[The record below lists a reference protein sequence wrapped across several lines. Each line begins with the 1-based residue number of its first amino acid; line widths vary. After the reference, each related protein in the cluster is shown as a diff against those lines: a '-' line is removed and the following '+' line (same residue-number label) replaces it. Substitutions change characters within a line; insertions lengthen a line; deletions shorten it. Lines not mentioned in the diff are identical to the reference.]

1 MLNKL
6 NKERLMDKDFNTPI
20 LIVDDTLSAS
30 ELLRSILSSLGY
42 KNVDTAKSK
51 EESFKLTSKK
61 NYNIIFMD
69 YHLKDSL
76 SGITLINLLKE
87 KAFVSKNASVIVM
100 STDTSKNAVLDTFLN
115 GINSYILKPYTKKTI
130 EEKTEFAEID
140 FLLFEELKKIK
151 KIEGIVQS
159 IKWGLNLI
167 SKNKTSRNFRLKIL
181 EIINTLECKE
191 GILKEEDKKYFKDI
205 PYFNFLELKNNKKS
219 LTYREDL
226 ELFCSNNPLSFEAKE
241 CLLDLYIEEN
251 EIKGSKLVMLELI
264 EMVPSNIEIMLKISK
279 YALKINDKKI
289 IIKIGN
295 SIINHLQ
302 IYNKD
307 WFSNVCLYLSDVS
320 SFIIKNKKDI
330 DKIIKIFK
338 YLEKKIKIS
347 MLKDKYK
354 ENILRQIKLTEV
366 YCEINLNNN
375 IKAKQILLSQVEKDI
390 PILSELS
397 TENLLTNMLVF
408 NYFGE
413 TKLFNI
419 YYNELKTHNYFSF
432 YSKELI
438 KSIKDKDIIK
448 KLKNLETNLEIAK
461 KLLNTK
467 KEKESLTIYRKL
479 AEKYPYSSEIS
490 LGLIDSILK
499 LSEDIKTYELQKSI
513 ESVKNMYLH
522 DLSIWKN
529 ELKVPLNNYLK
540 ESV

>member
-1 MLNKL
+1 MN
-6 NKERLMDKDFNTPI
+6 KDFNTPI

-30 ELLRSILSSLGY
+30 ELLRSVLSSLGY

-76 SGITLINLLKE
+76 SGVTLINLLKE
-87 KAFVSKNASVIVM
+87 KYFVSKNASVVVM
-100 STDTSKNAVLDTFLN
+100 STDNSKNAVLDTFLN
-115 GINSYILKPYTKKTI
+115 GINSYISKPYTKKII
-130 EEKTEFAEID
+130 EEKIESARID
-140 FLLFEELKKIK
+140 FLLFEELKKIEGT
-151 KIEGIVQS
+151 IES
-159 IKWGLNLI
+159 IKWGMKLI

-181 EIINTLECKE
+181 EMINALEDQ
-191 GILKEEDKKYFKDI
+191 DKAEVLNNDNKIYFKDI
-205 PYFNFLELKNNKKS
+205 PYFNFLEIKNNKKS
-219 LTYREDL
+219 LTYKKDL
-226 ELFCSNNPLSFEAKE
+226 EFFCSKNPLLFESKVF
-241 CLLDLYIEEN
+241 LLDLYIEEN
-251 EIKGSKLVMLELI
+251 EIKKSKIAMLDLI
-264 EMVPSNIEIMLKISK
+264 DMVPSNMEIMLKISK

-289 IIKIGN
+289 LIKVGN

-307 WFSNVCLYLSDVS
+307 WFSNVCLYLSDVR
-320 SFIIKNKKDI
+320 SFIIRNKKDI
-330 DKIIKIFK
+330 VKIIKIFK

-366 YCEINLNNN
+366 YCEISSNKN

-390 PILSELS
+390 LVLSELA
-397 TENLLTNMLVF
+397 TESLLTNMLLF

-413 TKLFNI
+413 TKLFSI
-419 YYNELKTHNYFSF
+419 YYNEIKNHNYLSF

-438 KSIKDKDIIK
+438 KSIKDKNIVR
-448 KLKNLETNLEIAK
+448 KLKDLEIELKKAK
-461 KLLNTK
+461 KLLDTK
-467 KEKESLTIYRKL
+467 KEKDSLAIYRRL
-479 AEKYPYSSEIS
+479 SERYPYSNEIS

-513 ESVKNMYLH
+513 HSIQNMYLH
-522 DLSIWKN
+522 DLSMWKN
-529 ELKVPLNNYLK
+529 ELNVPINNYLK
-540 ESV
+540 ESI